1 MLLCYSHGANP
12 FTYAVLFTWLI
23 ILEVCIIVPI
33 LQMRLRFR
41 EMEACSVPL
50 RTEAR
55 IWTEFESIW
64 LETLGSYSS
73 SGVITSSFSKSVL
86 PGVVL
91 EDFAMLVT

>member
-41 EMEACSVPL
+41 ELEACSVPL

-55 IWTEFESIW
+55 I
-64 LETLGSYSS
+64 
-73 SGVITSSFSKSVL
+73 
-86 PGVVL
+86 
-91 EDFAMLVT
+91 